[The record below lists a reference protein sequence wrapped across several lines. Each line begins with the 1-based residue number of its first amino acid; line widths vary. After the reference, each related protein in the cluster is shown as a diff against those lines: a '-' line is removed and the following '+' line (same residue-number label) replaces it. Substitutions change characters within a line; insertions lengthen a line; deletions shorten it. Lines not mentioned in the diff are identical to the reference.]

1 MRVFVRIL
9 APLLGLAL
17 AAVGVLGIVEI
28 VTAWIQPGR
37 GGDGLIVPWRAWQR
51 VLDTQLWATTPVKI
65 TAVVVAVVGLLL
77 IVAAL
82 TARRHDVPLR
92 PPAPHVT
99 VTTSPQA
106 LARMVGRR
114 VRAADAVAGAS
125 VTASRRAV
133 SVRAE
138 GWEGTVIPPASDSPE
153 TSPETSL
160 ETPGSSDIAP
170 PAETP
175 RLADTVRADVES
187 LLDDLPLATRPRVAV
202 SVRALGGP
210 R

>member
-1 MRVFVRIL
+1 MRVLVRIL

-17 AAVGVLGIVEI
+17 AAIGVLGVVEV
-28 VTAWIQPGR
+28 VTAWIQPDR
-37 GGDGLIVPWRAWQR
+37 GGDGLLVPWRAWQR
-51 VLDTQLWATTPVKI
+51 ALDTQLWATTPVKI
-65 TAVVVAVVGLLL
+65 TGIVVAVVGLLL
-77 IVAAL
+77 LIAAFA
-82 TARRHDVPLR
+82 ARRHDVPLR

-114 VRAADAVAGAS
+114 VRASDAVTGAS

-138 GWEGTVIPPASDSPE
+138 GWDGS
-153 TSPETSL
+153 
-160 ETPGSSDIAP
+160 PGSQDP
-170 PAETP
+170 PGDSVEPVDTP
-175 RLADTVRADVES
+175 RLADSVRADVES

>member
-1 MRVFVRIL
+1 MRVIVRIL

-28 VTAWIQPGR
+28 ATAWIQPDR
-37 GGDGLIVPWRAWQR
+37 GGDGLLVPWRAWQR

-65 TAVVVAVVGLLL
+65 TGIVVGVVGLLL
-77 IVAAL
+77 LIAAL
-82 TARRHDVPLR
+82 AARRHDVPLR

-138 GWEGTVIPPASDSPE
+138 GWEGTVIPPASAE
-153 TSPETSL
+153 TGT
-160 ETPGSSDIAP
+160 DV
-170 PAETP
+170 AEVAEVTASTASTDTP
-175 RLADTVRADVES
+175 RLADSVRADVES

>member
-1 MRVFVRIL
+1 MRVIVRIL

-17 AAVGVLGIVEI
+17 AAAGVLGIVEI
-28 VTAWIQPGR
+28 VTAWIQPGQ
-37 GGDGLIVPWRAWQR
+37 GGDGLLVPWRAWQR
-51 VLDTQLWATTPVKI
+51 ALDTQLWATTPVKI
-65 TAVVVAVVGLLL
+65 TGIVVGIAGLLL
-77 IVAAL
+77 LIAAFA
-82 TARRHDVPLR
+82 ARRHDVPLR

-114 VRAADAVAGAS
+114 VRAADAVSGAS

-138 GWEGTVIPPASDSPE
+138 GWETTTTVPPAPDA
-153 TSPETSL
+153 TT
-160 ETPGSSDIAP
+160 DAP
-170 PAETP
+170 PDTPTDTP
-175 RLADTVRADVES
+175 RLADSVRADVES
-187 LLDDLPLATRPRVAV
+187 LLDDLPLADRPKVAV
-202 SVRALGGP
+202 SVRTLGRP

>member
-1 MRVFVRIL
+1 MRVLVRIL

-17 AAVGVLGIVEI
+17 AAVGVLGVVEI
-28 VTAWIQPGR
+28 VTAWLQPGR
-37 GGDGLIVPWRAWQR
+37 GGDGLLVPWRAWQR
-51 VLDTQLWATTPVKI
+51 ALDTQLWATTPVKI
-65 TAVVVAVVGLLL
+65 TGIVLGVVGLLL
-77 IVAAL
+77 LIAAL
-82 TARRHDVPLR
+82 AARRHDVPLR

-114 VRAADAVAGAS
+114 VRAADAVSGAS

-138 GWEGTVIPPASDSPE
+138 GWEGTVVPPSTD
-153 TSPETSL
+153 
-160 ETPGSSDIAP
+160 G

-175 RLADTVRADVES
+175 TDTRADADTPGLADSVRADVES
-187 LLDDLPLATRPRVAV
+187 LLDDLPLAHRPRVAV

>member
-1 MRVFVRIL
+1 VRAARL
-9 APLLGLAL
+9 RAP
-17 AAVGVLGIVEI
+17 
-28 VTAWIQPGR
+28 P
-37 GGDGLIVPWRAWQR
+37 
-51 VLDTQLWATTPVKI
+51 PVKI
-65 TAVVVAVVGLLL
+65 AAIVVAVVGLLL

-82 TARRHDVPLR
+82 PARRHDVPLR

-138 GWEGTVIPPASDSPE
+138 GWEGTVTPPASDSPE
-153 TSPETSL
+153 TSPATA
-160 ETPGSSDIAP
+160 GSSDIAQP
-170 PAETP
+170 GETP